1 MHQGKRGQN
10 RCDFSTSC
18 CLHLGAMVCRSQTIA
33 DKGSNDPD
41 DIAATSS
48 ECQLLYRFVIEQYPG
63 FTDTVGIEINF
74 WGGGGVDVFT
84 LEYSMNFIWKKYMKY
99 KQTHVIYV

>member
-1 MHQGKRGQN
+1 
-10 RCDFSTSC
+10 
-18 CLHLGAMVCRSQTIA
+18 MVCRSQTIA
-33 DKGSNDPD
+33 DKGSTDPD

-74 WGGGGVDVFT
+74 WGGGVLTYLRWNTV
-84 LEYSMNFIWKKYMKY
+84 
-99 KQTHVIYV
+99 

>member
-10 RCDFSTSC
+10 RCDVSTSC

-33 DKGSNDPD
+33 DKGSTDPD
-41 DIAATSS
+41 DIPATSS

-74 WGGGGVDVFT
+74 FFWGGGC
-84 LEYSMNFIWKKYMKY
+84 
-99 KQTHVIYV
+99 

>member
-10 RCDFSTSC
+10 RCDVSTSC

-33 DKGSNDPD
+33 DKGSTDPD
-41 DIAATSS
+41 DIATTSS

-74 WGGGGVDVFT
+74 LGGGGC
-84 LEYSMNFIWKKYMKY
+84 
-99 KQTHVIYV
+99 